1 MNVHLILYSNNDP
14 FDITKKLIIDSINE
28 YSKNNIIIH
37 DYNLEKIMNLEW
49 FYLINYHLQRC
60 ILLKFY
66 QRQLRIFEPPWRWH

>member
-1 MNVHLILYSNNDP
+1 MIMNVHLILYSNNDP

-49 FYLINYHLQRC
+49 FYLIKDLPSIDKLGRNL
-60 ILLKFY
+60 
-66 QRQLRIFEPPWRWH
+66 